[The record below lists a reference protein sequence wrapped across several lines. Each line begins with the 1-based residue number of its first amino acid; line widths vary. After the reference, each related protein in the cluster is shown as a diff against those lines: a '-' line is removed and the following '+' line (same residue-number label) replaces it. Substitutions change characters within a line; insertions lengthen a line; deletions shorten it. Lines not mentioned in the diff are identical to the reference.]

1 MSRRPTA
8 ALRRG
13 QGGFTVIE
21 LIISMALIGAVF
33 AIYSVTMSSTIRTST
48 EVQENSEL
56 QGEVRAAVEGIAR
69 DLRQAY
75 TGNGSPGL
83 ETMTATQIQFLSPDR
98 QTPYHLRRINYRLS
112 SGELQR
118 ASATSTNTGN
128 PPWAFPALSTY
139 VTEVGSVVGTTLF
152 TYYNAEGTQTTT
164 AADVAGVKIK
174 VTVANPKAP
183 SRHFTYETSVGLRV
197 PQ

>member
-1 MSRRPTA
+1 MRRRLTA
-8 ALRRG
+8 ALRG
-13 QGGFTVIE
+13 GEGGFTLVE
-21 LIISMALIGAVF
+21 LVISMTLIGVVF

-48 EVQENSEL
+48 EVQENSVL

-98 QTPYHLRRINYRLS
+98 ATPYHLRRINYRLS
-112 SGELQR
+112 SGKLER
-118 ASATSTNTGN
+118 AIATSTNTGS
-128 PPWAFPALSTY
+128 PPWTFPALSTY
-139 VTEVGSVVGTTLF
+139 VTEVGSVVGTTVF
-152 TYYNAEGTQTTT
+152 SYYNAEGTQTTT

-174 VTVANPKAP
+174 VTVANAQAP
-183 SRHFTYETSVGLRV
+183 SRLFTYETSVGLRV

>member
-1 MSRRPTA
+1 MRRRPTA
-8 ALRRG
+8 ALRDE
-13 QGGFTVIE
+13 GGFTLIE
-21 LIISMALIGAVF
+21 LVISMALIGVVF

-48 EVQENSEL
+48 EVQENSAL

-98 QTPYHLRRINYRLS
+98 ATPYHLRRINYRLS
-112 SGELQR
+112 GGKLER
-118 ASATSTNTGN
+118 ASATSANTGN
-128 PPWAFPALSTY
+128 PPWTFPALSTY
-139 VTEVGSVVGTTLF
+139 VTEVGSVVGTTVF
-152 TYYNAEGTQTTT
+152 SYYNAEGTQTTT
-164 AADVAGVKIK
+164 PADVAGVKIK
-174 VTVANPKAP
+174 VTVANPQAP
-183 SRHFTYETSVGLRV
+183 NRQFTYETSVGLRV